1 MTTHE
6 YSAGTAAGT
15 GRKPA
20 ARPSGSEILVHDVP
34 RRRAGW
40 IDWVTTTDHKKIGI
54 LYLFTTAFFFLVG
67 GVEALLMRIQLGT
80 PDNTFLDPNTYNA
93 LFTLHGTTMIFLVV
107 VPIAAAFGN
116 YLVPLMI
123 GARDMAFPR
132 LNMLSWWLLVCGG
145 VTLYTSLFFE
155 PAGAGWTAYAPLSE
169 STFLPGHGMDAWI
182 LSLHL
187 IGLSSILGAINF
199 IVTIHNMRAP
209 GMSLSRM
216 PLFVWTILIYAYLII
231 LALSSFAA
239 TLAMLLVDRNF
250 NGTFFDPTQNGAPL
264 LWQHL
269 FWFMGHPEVYIMVL
283 PFFGMVSEIVPV
295 FARKPIFG
303 YRAIVVATAA
313 IAFLG
318 MLVWAH
324 HMFATPLATPVLGFF
339 MLSSFA
345 IAVPDRDQDLQLA
358 RDDLARQHRVPG
370 ADAVRLRFHRAIR
383 DRRGDRRHPRRLPR
397 RLAADRH
404 LLRRRAH
411 ALRTVRRLVLRAR
424 RRLLLLVPEDVRAD
438 DVGGLGKVS
447 FWLMV
452 IGFNITFLP
461 QHSAGMSGMPRRVFE
476 YHDTGSLHA
485 YNLASTIGSFI
496 LALGVLVTVGNAVYS
511 VRKGRRA
518 GPDPWLGNTL
528 EWFTPSP
535 PPAHNFDVIPAVRSF
550 EPMKDIRRRVRE
562 EEAQLGA
569 PLPASR
575 RPEPRRVEASEA
587 RSAHHVAFVRSP
599 TPAALLTFLL
609 IMVGGVV
616 RISDSGLGCGAEGSG
631 THGWPLCGG
640 RAVPLI
646 DTNMIVEYTHRIV
659 AATVTILIATLVLL
673 AWRRTALIAA
683 CWCAPA
689 SPRSG

>member
-1 MTTHE
+1 MATPE
-6 YSAGTAAGT
+6 YAAGAL
-15 GRKPA
+15 GRPA
-20 ARPSGSEILVHDVP
+20 STSPSGSEILVREVP

-40 IDWVTTTDHKKIGI
+40 VDWVTTTDHKKIGI

-93 LFTLHGTTMIFLVV
+93 LFTLHGTTMIFMVV
-107 VPIAAAFGN
+107 VPVAAAFGN

-132 LNMLSWWLLVCGG
+132 LNMLSWWLLVAGG
-145 VTLYTSLFFE
+145 VTLYTSIFFS
-155 PAGAGWTAYAPLSE
+155 PPSAGWTAYAPLSS
-169 STFLPGHGMDAWI
+169 STFLPGHGIDAWI

-216 PLFVWTILIYAYLII
+216 PLFVWTILVYSYLII

-250 NGTFFDPTQNGAPL
+250 HGTFFDPTQNGSAL

-283 PFFGMVSEIVPV
+283 PAFGMVSEIIPV

-303 YRAIVVATAA
+303 YRAIVIATAA

-324 HMFATPLATPVLGFF
+324 HMFATPLNTPVLGFF

-345 IAVPDRDQDLQLA
+345 IAIPTGIKIFNWLATLWRGNIEYRVSLLFVVGFIAQFVVGGATGVILAIFPVDWQLTDTYFVVA
-358 RDDLARQHRVPG
+358 HMHYVLFG
-370 ADAVRLRFHRAIR
+370 GSLFAIMGGFYYWFPKMTGR
-383 DRRGDRRHPRRLPR
+383 MLS
-397 RLAADRH
+397 
-404 LLRRRAH
+404 
-411 ALRTVRRLVLRAR
+411 
-424 RRLLLLVPEDVRAD
+424 E
-438 DVGGLGKVS
+438 GLGKLS
-447 FWLMV
+447 FWTMV
-452 IGFNITFLP
+452 IGFNLTFLP

-496 LALGVLVTVGNAVYS
+496 LAVGVLVTVANVVWS
-511 VRKGRRA
+511 LRRGRRA
-518 GPDPWLGNTL
+518 GPDPWQGNTL
-528 EWFTPSP
+528 EWFTTSP
-535 PPAHNFDVIPAVRSF
+535 PPEHNFDVIPTVRSF

-562 EEAQLGA
+562 QEAELETA
-569 PLPASR
+569 VER
-575 RPEPRRVEASEA
+575 EPEP
-587 RSAHHVAFVRSP
+587 
-599 TPAALLTFLL
+599 
-609 IMVGGVV
+609 VG
-616 RISDSGLGCGAEGSG
+616 
-631 THGWPLCGG
+631 
-640 RAVPLI
+640 
-646 DTNMIVEYTHRIV
+646 
-659 AATVTILIATLVLL
+659 
-673 AWRRTALIAA
+673 
-683 CWCAPA
+683 
-689 SPRSG
+689 